1 MISEKEII
9 MVCAVDERSFI
20 LDAQCWRCDVVY
32 SIILNKEDLLDWTA
46 GAGSI
51 ENILYYLTAG
61 ERELLLSNTCDT
73 CFDALF
79 RSESDLD
86 SEV

>member
-1 MISEKEII
+1 MIGEKEII
-9 MVCAVDERSFI
+9 MVCAFEDRSFV
-20 LDAQCWRCDVVY
+20 LDVECWRCNTVY
-32 SIILNKEDLLDWTA
+32 AVILDKEDLLDWTA

-51 ENILYYLTAG
+51 EDILYYLTAG